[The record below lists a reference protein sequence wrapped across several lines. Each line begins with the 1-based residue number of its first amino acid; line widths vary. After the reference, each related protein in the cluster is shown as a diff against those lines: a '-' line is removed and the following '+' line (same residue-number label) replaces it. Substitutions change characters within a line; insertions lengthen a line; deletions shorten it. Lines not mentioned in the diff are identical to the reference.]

1 MEKMLFYPTITPDMM
16 DVCGMSVDKYNFTYT
31 YQEKHYGLQQKGTAT
46 IKLTDPLDIWK
57 VESEGLTIDKTVRI
71 AYPDML
77 QGKEGI
83 ACKGAELGICII
95 WTNQKLCQTGIIH
108 PLSDITTPQGR
119 TCKFNYTFDPGR
131 ISGDLELSL
140 SVYIKKNALNIA
152 EDETDL
158 MNETGVT
165 VGEIER
171 VVLDFSNIYM
181 EFPIEEF
188 KSETEPLWW
197 VEFSE
202 WEDPKAIDLFTK
214 DSLCLYLNPYYDACP
229 APSTGETGN
238 SIKNF
243 DLLVDILAQTYLM
256 IFQKVSEYDQDLKA
270 TRQNIGLT
278 NNSICSILHQFIEDC
293 GEDKLHWESPEK
305 LLKSLQIVIRK
316 RLQEDL

>member
-1 MEKMLFYPTITPDMM
+1 MEKMLFYPTITSDMI
-16 DVCGMSVDKYNFTYT
+16 DSCGISVDKYNFTYT
-31 YQEKHYGLQQKGTAT
+31 YQDKHYGLQQKGTAT

-71 AYPDML
+71 VYPDML
-77 QGKEGI
+77 KGKEGI
-83 ACKGAELGICII
+83 ACKEAELGICII
-95 WTNQKLCQTGIIH
+95 WTNKKLTQTGIIH

-119 TCKFNYTFDPGR
+119 TCKLNYTFDAGR

-140 SVYIKKNALNIA
+140 AVYIKKKAHNLA

-158 MNETGVT
+158 INETGVT

-202 WEDPKAIDLFTK
+202 WEDPKTIDLFTK
-214 DSLCLYLNPYYDACP
+214 DSLCLYLNPYYEACP
-229 APSTGETGN
+229 APSTREMGN

-243 DLLVDILAQTYLM
+243 DLMVDILAQTYLM
-256 IFQKVSEYDQDLKA
+256 IFQRLSDDDLKA
-270 TRQNIGLT
+270 TRQNVGLT

-293 GEDKLHWESPEK
+293 GEDELHWESPEK

-316 RLQEDL
+316 RLQEDS

>member
-1 MEKMLFYPTITPDMM
+1 MEKMLFYPTITSDMI
-16 DVCGMSVDKYNFTYT
+16 DSCGISVDKYNFTYT
-31 YQEKHYGLQQKGTAT
+31 YQDKHYGLQQKGTAT

-77 QGKEGI
+77 KGKEGI
-83 ACKGAELGICII
+83 ACKEAELGICII
-95 WTNQKLCQTGIIH
+95 WTNKKLTQTGIIH

-119 TCKFNYTFDPGR
+119 TCKFNYTFDAGR

-140 SVYIKKNALNIA
+140 AVYIKKKAHNLA

-158 MNETGVT
+158 INETGVT

-202 WEDPKAIDLFTK
+202 WEDPKTIDLFTK
-214 DSLCLYLNPYYDACP
+214 DSLCLYLNPYYEACP
-229 APSTGETGN
+229 APSTGEMGN

-243 DLLVDILAQTYLM
+243 DLMVDILAQTYLM
-256 IFQKVSEYDQDLKA
+256 IFQRLSDDDLKA
-270 TRQNIGLT
+270 TRHNVGLT

-293 GEDKLHWESPEK
+293 GEDELHWESPEK

-316 RLQEDL
+316 RLQEDS

>member
-1 MEKMLFYPTITPDMM
+1 MEKMLFYPTITSDMI
-16 DVCGMSVDKYNFTYT
+16 DSCGISVDKYNFTYT
-31 YQEKHYGLQQKGTAT
+31 YQDKHYGLQQKGTAT

-77 QGKEGI
+77 KGKEGI
-83 ACKGAELGICII
+83 ACKEAELGICII
-95 WTNQKLCQTGIIH
+95 WTNKKLTQTGIIH

-119 TCKFNYTFDPGR
+119 TCKFNYTFDAGR

-140 SVYIKKNALNIA
+140 AVYIKKKAHNLA

-158 MNETGVT
+158 INETGVT

-202 WEDPKAIDLFTK
+202 WEDPKTIDL
-214 DSLCLYLNPYYDACP
+214 SL
-229 APSTGETGN
+229 
-238 SIKNF
+238 IH
-243 DLLVDILAQTYLM
+243 I
-256 IFQKVSEYDQDLKA
+256 
-270 TRQNIGLT
+270 
-278 NNSICSILHQFIEDC
+278 
-293 GEDKLHWESPEK
+293 
-305 LLKSLQIVIRK
+305 
-316 RLQEDL
+316 

>member
-1 MEKMLFYPTITPDMM
+1 MLFYPTITSDMI
-16 DVCGMSVDKYNFTYT
+16 DSCGISVDKYNFTYT
-31 YQEKHYGLQQKGTAT
+31 YQDKHYGLQQKGTAT

-77 QGKEGI
+77 KGKEGI
-83 ACKGAELGICII
+83 ACKEAELGICII
-95 WTNQKLCQTGIIH
+95 WTNKKLTQTGIIH

-119 TCKFNYTFDPGR
+119 TCKFNYTFDAGR

-140 SVYIKKNALNIA
+140 AVYIKKKAHNLA

-158 MNETGVT
+158 INETGVT

-202 WEDPKAIDLFTK
+202 WEDPKTIDLFTK
-214 DSLCLYLNPYYDACP
+214 DSLCLYLNPYYEACP
-229 APSTGETGN
+229 APSTGEMGN

-243 DLLVDILAQTYLM
+243 DLMVDILAQTYLM
-256 IFQKVSEYDQDLKA
+256 IFQRLSDDDLKA
-270 TRQNIGLT
+270 TRQNVGLT

-293 GEDKLHWESPEK
+293 GEDELHWESPEK

-316 RLQEDL
+316 RLQEDS